1 MISLLLSLALAAA
14 AQTGDPIRHDA
25 GSFSCEVPEGWD
37 VVDLE
42 EAGGP
47 VTRLIGPD
55 DPTGVY
61 RAGISVRWHEPATP
75 GFVPA
80 KKALDDLRRKESA
93 SGRSSGGVR
102 VLRIGG
108 ASFRTF
114 EVTEDRMLPVDRL
127 PASPRSL
134 HHFIALVPWGQ
145 GYFVIR
151 LSSTLETY
159 LDHRDLFHRFL
170 QRFRPR

>member
-1 MISLLLSLALAAA
+1 MISFLLAAA
-14 AQTGDPIRHDA
+14 LASFAVEAPVRHDA
-25 GSFSCEVPEGWD
+25 GAFSCEIPDGWD
-37 VVDLE
+37 LVELDE
-42 EAGGP
+42 TAGS
-47 VTRLIGPD
+47 VTRLLGPD

-61 RAGISVRWHEPATP
+61 RAGISVRWHEPATA

-80 KKALDDLRRKESA
+80 KKALEDLRRKESY

-108 ASFRTF
+108 AAYRTF
-114 EVTEDRMLPVDRL
+114 EVTEERMLPADRL

-134 HHFIALVPWGQ
+134 HHFVALAPWGQ

-159 LDHRDLFHRFL
+159 LDHRDVFHRFL